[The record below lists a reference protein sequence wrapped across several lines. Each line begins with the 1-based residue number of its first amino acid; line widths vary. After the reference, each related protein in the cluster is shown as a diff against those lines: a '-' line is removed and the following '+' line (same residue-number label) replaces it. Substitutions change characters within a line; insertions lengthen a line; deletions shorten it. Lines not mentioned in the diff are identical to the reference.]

1 MEITTDEN
9 GNAFELVD
17 YTYLTMG
24 KSLRTSGNVGLK
36 INDTLI
42 YYATDLSNTNT
53 TATLYSGGH
62 GSYAGGWYATYK
74 NSYSASKIEQIRGAC
89 VQNVGKMTKFWYGCT
104 SGAAGVGFQ
113 AGTVLE
119 LWGR

>member
-1 MEITTDEN
+1 
-9 GNAFELVD
+9 
-17 YTYLTMG
+17 MG
-24 KSLRTSGNVGLK
+24 KSLGTSGNVGLK
-36 INDTLI
+36 INDALI
-42 YYATDLSNTNT
+42 YYGTDLSNTNT

-62 GSYAGGWYATYK
+62 GSYAGGWYVTYK
-74 NSYSASKIEQIRGAC
+74 YPYNASRMGYISGAC
-89 VQNVGKMTKFWYGCT
+89 VHNIGKMEKFWYGRT